1 MAFVSF
7 YKQPNDIFASFYK
20 AFIQLLKNLAPIPFA
35 QVDVEQ
41 NRNLSSKYNATNAN
55 TTLIWFTKGNPEP
68 YTGISLQTDDI
79 VFWVV
84 NEIDTFTTT
93 LTMQVI
99 CLCNPAAFVFDAI
112 CFFAR

>member
-7 YKQPNDIFASFYK
+7 YKQPNDVFASFYQ
-20 AFIQLLKNLAPIPFA
+20 AFIQLSTNLAPIPFA

-55 TTLIWFTKGNPEP
+55 ATLIWFTKGNPKP
-68 YTGISLQTDDI
+68 YTGISLQNDDI
-79 VFWVV
+79 LFWVV
-84 NEIDTFTTT
+84 NEFDASTAPTYTTT

-99 CLCNPAAFVFDAI
+99 FLCNPAAFVF
-112 CFFAR
+112 